1 MAIASF
7 LVLVDRESLDK
18 VRRSLSGRD
27 DLMLHAAQDL
37 NHLVVVAE
45 RPSNELHDV
54 EREFKGLGG
63 VLAVSTAYLNI
74 EDELEAAGSVPVMP

>member
-7 LVLVDRESLDK
+7 LVLVDSESLEK
-18 VRRSLSGRD
+18 VRRSLSGRN
-27 DLMLHAAQDL
+27 DLTLHAAQDP

-54 EREFKGLGG
+54 ERELKGLAG
-63 VLAVSTAYLNI
+63 VLALSTAYLSI